1 MKKIIF
7 ICFLLFGM
15 FLLAACG
22 TGEESANDNST
33 TTEENSETSGN
44 EESTNEES
52 ANEGNASQKWDEI
65 QESGEIVAATS
76 GTLIAATY
84 YPEGTEGNEEDL
96 TGYDVEVMREIA
108 NRLGVDVSFEIMGI
122 DSMLPA
128 VNSGRVDVAVN
139 DIEATDSRKEQF
151 AFSDP
156 YKYSYSTM
164 VVRKEDNS
172 GIESLE
178 DLEGKKA
185 GGGAT
190 TVYSQIAEH
199 FGAEVVT
206 YGNAPN
212 EAYLRDVH
220 EGRTDVIVNDYYLS
234 SFGVAAFPEF
244 DIHLHPD
251 LKFHPTEQAVV
262 MPKGADTL
270 QQKINEALNEMHEDG
285 TLSELAKEF
294 YNEDASQKPE
304 GDIRE
309 IEGLD
314 L

>member
-1 MKKIIF
+1 MKYIKILLILIASIVF
-7 ICFLLFGM
+7 IT
-15 FLLAACG
+15 ACSN
-22 TGEESANDNST
+22 SAGDSNS
-33 TTEENSETSGN
+33 EDKNSETDK
-44 EESTNEES
+44 
-52 ANEGNASQKWDEI
+52 KW
-65 QESGEIVAATS
+65 QEVKEKGELVVGTS
-76 GTLIAATY
+76 GTLIAASY
-84 YPEGTEGNEEDL
+84 YDGEEESEDQL
-96 TGYDVEVMREIA
+96 TGYDVEVMREVA
-108 NRLGVDVSFEIMGI
+108 KRLEVDISFEIMGI

-128 VNSGRVDVAVN
+128 IKSGRIDVAAN
-139 DIEATDSRKEQF
+139 DIEATDKRKESF
-151 AFSDP
+151 NFSEP

-178 DLEGKKA
+178 DLKGKIA

-190 TVYSQIAEH
+190 TIYSQIAEH
-199 FGAEVVT
+199 FGAEVKT

-220 EGRTDVIVNDYYLS
+220 NGRSDVIVNDYYLS
-234 SFGVAAFPEF
+234 KFGVAGFPEF

-262 MPKGADTL
+262 IAKDADKLTE
-270 QQKINEALNEMHEDG
+270 KINDALAAMRKDG
-285 TLSELAKEF
+285 TLSELAKKF
-294 YNEDASQKPE
+294 YQEDASQKPE
-304 GDIRE
+304 GDIQE

>member
-1 MKKIIF
+1 MKKGILS
-7 ICFLLFGM
+7 FLLVACF

-22 TGEESANDNST
+22 SSNTEGNETGNSG
-33 TTEENSETSGN
+33 EGSSGN
-44 EESTNEES
+44 EEAAEDSRW
-52 ANEGNASQKWDEI
+52 QEI
-65 QESGEIVAATS
+65 KESGEIVAGTS
-76 GTLIAATY
+76 GTLVAASY
-84 YPEGTEGNEEDL
+84 YPEGTEGNEADL

-108 NRLGVDVSFEIMGI
+108 DRLGLDVSFEVMGI

-128 VNSGRVDVAVN
+128 VNSGRIDVAVN
-139 DIEATDSRKEQF
+139 DIEVTDSRKEKF
-151 AFSDP
+151 AFSEP
-156 YKYSYSTM
+156 YKYSYTTM
-164 VVRKEDNS
+164 VVREENNS

-190 TVYSQIAEH
+190 TVFSDIARH
-199 FGAEVVT
+199 FDAEVVT

-220 EGRTDVIVNDYYLS
+220 EGRTDVIINDYYLS
-234 SFGVAAFPEF
+234 KFGVAAFPEF

-251 LKFHPTEQAVV
+251 LKFHPTEQAIV
-262 MPKGADTL
+262 MPKDAETL
-270 QQKINEALNEMHEDG
+270 QEKINQTLSEMREDG

-294 YNEDASQKPE
+294 YNEDASKKPE